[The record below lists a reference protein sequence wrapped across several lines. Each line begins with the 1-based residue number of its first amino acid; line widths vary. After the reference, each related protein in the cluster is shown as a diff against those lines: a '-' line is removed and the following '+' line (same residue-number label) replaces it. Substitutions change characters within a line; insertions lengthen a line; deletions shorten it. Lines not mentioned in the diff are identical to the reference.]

1 MSPELPKSSFPIEA
15 EQPAVKDHNQAQQE
29 LHESRGEQEQPLK
42 PRQKPRW
49 PLILFII
56 LSIGGA
62 GLSWRWWQASHANHT
77 PNGSSGTAA
86 KLPMATSVKL
96 ADVEIGTVQE
106 TSVFIGTLEAPRS
119 VTIKPQIEGR
129 VNQIF
134 SKEGAR
140 VKQGQVI
147 VSLQSDD
154 VQALLLQRK
163 AALEQATAN
172 LAELKAGT
180 RPEQIAQAKAT
191 LAQAQAKL
199 TDAQAGAQ
207 PQEIAQAVAQI
218 EAAKSDLD
226 LAKSRAKRYEQLS
239 KEGAVS
245 QDQLEGY
252 LKEQRSSEA
261 ALVVAQKRLEQLRK
275 GRGSDISA
283 LSATVEQQ
291 KQNLRQ
297 QENGP
302 RIEEI
307 AQARAQV
314 AQAAAQLR
322 AAQVQLQY
330 TKVVAPFTGVVGN
343 IPVKVGDY
351 VGKGDQLTT
360 LTKNDSFDLNIFIPL
375 SRAKQ
380 LRDRL
385 PVQLLD
391 GKGKSIAMGRISFI
405 SPNATSDSQ
414 TVLAKATFA
423 NSNGQLLNRESV
435 QAKVIWDQRPGI
447 LIPVTAVSRLGGK
460 TFVYVAQAASQSK
473 PGTPSLTAQQKP
485 VELGAIQ
492 GNNYQVL
499 QGLKPGE
506 KIIVSGLLNLTNGA
520 PIMQAP
526 EEAGNQTDI
535 QKPQS

>member
-1 MSPELPKSSFPIEA
+1 MSHSKLPKSSVPVEA
-15 EQPAVKDHNQAQQE
+15 EQSAVIDDNQAQQE
-29 LHESRGEQEQPLK
+29 LESRTEQEQPLK
-42 PRQKPRW
+42 PRQKQRW

-62 GLSWRWWQASHANHT
+62 GLSWRWWQASHANNP
-77 PNGSSGTAA
+77 PNGSSAA
-86 KLPMATSVKL
+86 ASKPMAIPVKL
-96 ADVEIGTVQE
+96 ADVENGTVQE
-106 TSVFIGTLEAPRS
+106 TSIFIGTLEAPRS
-119 VTIKPQIEGR
+119 VTIKPQVEGR

-140 VKQGQVI
+140 VKQGQTI

-291 KQNLRQ
+291 RQNLRQ

-302 RIEEI
+302 RIGEI

-314 AQAAAQLR
+314 AQADAQLR

-330 TKVVAPFTGVVGN
+330 TKVLAPFTGVVGS
-343 IPVKVGDY
+343 IPVKVGEY
-351 VGKGDQLTT
+351 VSKGDQLTT

-375 SRAKQ
+375 SRARQ
-380 LRDRL
+380 LRLGL

-391 GKGKSIAMGRISFI
+391 NKGKSIAMGRVSFI

-414 TVLAKATFA
+414 TVLAKATFT
-423 NSNGQLLNRESV
+423 NSSGQLLNRQSV

-460 TFVYVAQAASQSK
+460 TFVFVAQAASQSK
-473 PGTPSLTAQQKP
+473 PGTPSLIAQQKP

-526 EEAGNQTDI
+526 EETDN

>member
-1 MSPELPKSSFPIEA
+1 MSHSELPKSSVSVET
-15 EQPAVKDHNQAQQE
+15 EQPAVTDHSQAQQE
-29 LHESRGEQEQPLK
+29 FESRTEPEQPLK
-42 PRQKPRW
+42 PRKKQRW

-56 LSIGGA
+56 LCIGGL
-62 GLSWRWWQASHANHT
+62 GFSWRWWQTSHANNA
-77 PNGSSGTAA
+77 PNGSETAAA
-86 KLPMATSVKL
+86 KLPMAIPVKL
-96 ADVEIGTVQE
+96 ADVETGTVQE
-106 TSVFIGTLEAPRS
+106 TSIFIGTLEAPRS
-119 VTIKPQIEGR
+119 VTIKPQVEGR

-140 VKQGQVI
+140 VKEGQTI

-199 TDAQAGAQ
+199 TDASSGAQ

-252 LKEQRSSEA
+252 LKQQRSSEA

-291 KQNLRQ
+291 RQNLRQ

-314 AQAAAQLR
+314 AQADAQLR

-330 TKVVAPFTGVVGN
+330 TKVLAPFTGVVGN
-343 IPVKVGDY
+343 IPVKVGEY
-351 VGKGDQLTT
+351 VSKGDQLTT

-380 LRDRL
+380 LRLGL

-391 GKGKSIAMGRISFI
+391 NKGKSIAMGRVSFI

-414 TVLAKATFA
+414 TVLAKATFT

-460 TFVYVAQAASQSK
+460 TFVFVAQTASPSK
-473 PGTPSLTAQQKP
+473 PGMPSLIAQQKP

-499 QGLKPGE
+499 QGLNRSE
-506 KIIVSGLLNLTNGA
+506 KIVVSGLLNLTNGA

-526 EEAGNQTDI
+526 SETDNQTDI